1 MRNSILLVDDDQDHC
16 ELLRAML
23 VRLGYGVTA
32 TTSGEEALEHASR
45 ERFSVIVTDLSM
57 LPMSGFE
64 LCEKLVAKGCETPI
78 IAVTGH
84 ANMDFAVNALRAGA
98 YDFLAKP
105 VDEKLLGLCVARAAQ
120 HQRLQLE
127 VKKLH
132 SDKDLATEHQLIGDS
147 IAMRRV
153 YEVIRRVAA
162 SDASVLI
169 QGETGTGKERVAQ
182 AVHAA
187 GPNPDGPFVAINC
200 AALPPGLL
208 ESELFGHTKSAFTD
222 AKSAKEGLFVQAS
235 GGTLFLD
242 EIGDMPLEMQSKLLR
257 ALEERTVRP
266 VGSNEEIPFVTRIVA
281 ASHRD
286 LQEEVKS
293 RRFRE
298 DLLNRI
304 NVVQIDVPPLRERTG
319 DVLKLASFFLRRSSQ
334 HSGKGEMYLPPVVAE
349 RLLAYDWPGNVREL
363 ENCMEHAVALARF
376 SHLSIDDLP
385 PRLRAQRTGRLMLPA
400 DEPGEIVPLDE
411 LERRY
416 IVRVVKLLEGN
427 KSRAAHALGLDR
439 RTLHR
444 KLERYASTDAAPDSE
459 GHPST
464 NGPMS

>member
-32 TTSGEEALEHASR
+32 TTSGEEALEHATR
-45 ERFSVIVTDLSM
+45 ERFSVVITDLSM
-57 LPMSGFE
+57 SPMSGFE
-64 LCEKLVAKGCETPI
+64 LCEKLVARGNEAPI

-84 ANMDFAVNALRAGA
+84 ANMDFAVSALRAGA

-120 HQRLQLE
+120 HQRLQHE
-127 VKKLH
+127 VKRLH
-132 SDKDLATEHQLIGDS
+132 SDKELSSDGHLIGDS

-153 YEVIRRVAA
+153 YETIRRVAA

-182 AVHAA
+182 ALHAA
-187 GPNPDGPFVAINC
+187 GPHPDGPFIAINC
-200 AALPPGLL
+200 AALPAGLL
-208 ESELFGHTKSAFTD
+208 ESELFGHAKSAFTD
-222 AKSAKEGLFVQAS
+222 AKTAKEGLFVRAS

-242 EIGDMPLEMQSKLLR
+242 EIGDMALELQSKLLR

-266 VGSNEEIPFVTRIVA
+266 VGSNEEVPFVTRVVA
-281 ASHRD
+281 ASHKD
-286 LQEEVKS
+286 LQEEVAA

-304 NVVQIDVPPLRERTG
+304 NVIQIDVPPLRERTG
-319 DVLKLASFFLRRSSQ
+319 DVLKLASFFLRRSSER
-334 HSGKGEMYLPPVVAE
+334 SGKGEMYLPPVVAE

-444 KLERYASTDAAPDSE
+444 KLERYASNDSTPDPEEHRTS
-459 GHPST
+459 
-464 NGPMS
+464 NGVSS